1 MPHSLTRKL
10 VASVSGFSLICLVG
24 LATTAPAVQ
33 AEPIW
38 RCRTDGGKGLT
49 YQSTPCPQSGH
60 TLPPSPLPSQEDR
73 HASAEV
79 AERERRLA
87 RDLARQRT
95 RLAKNP
101 PAAHASLTGPVR
113 QVSVG
118 PRGGTPSTSGRPA
131 RERLQRATGPGR
143 EGVFRAEVPGRSR
156 RAAQAEVLAAPPP

>member
-1 MPHSLTRKL
+1 MPQSFARTL
-10 VASVSGFSLICLVG
+10 VASVSGFSLICLLG
-24 LATTAPAVQ
+24 LAITASAVQ

-73 HASAEV
+73 DASAEV

-118 PRGGTPSTSGRPA
+118 QTGRTPRTPERAA
-131 RERLQRATGPGR
+131 RVRAHQAQRPGR
-143 EGVFRAEVPGRSR
+143 QDVFRAEVPGRGR
-156 RAAQAEVLAAPPP
+156 RTAQAEVLSAPPP